1 MRKAARI
8 LKAMEPDMQIDGE
21 MHADAALKEAVR
33 EKMVSDCR
41 INGSANLFI
50 FPNLDAANICIEM
63 LRSVDNGLLVGPIL
77 LGAAQP
83 VHIVTP
89 SATAKGIFNMAA
101 IALADAE
108 NLTGREIDS

>member
-1 MRKAARI
+1 
-8 LKAMEPDMQIDGE
+8 MEIDGE
-21 MHADAALKEAVR
+21 MHADAALREAVR
-33 EKMVSDCR
+33 DKMVPDSKLT
-41 INGSANLFI
+41 GAANLFI

-77 LGAAQP
+77 LGTAQP

-101 IALADAE
+101 IALADAQ
-108 NLTGREIDS
+108 NLDA